1 MKQDIITP
9 IPPKG
14 DPWRDNEL
22 VRRMRIREAAQR
34 PLGVNLARGIALSHQ
49 LMRFKGAAC
58 KS

>member
-22 VRRMRIREAAQR
+22 VRRMRIRDAAQR
-34 PLGVNLARGIALSHQ
+34 SLGENLAEGIALSHQ
-49 LMRFKGAAC
+49 LMQFKGSAC
-58 KS
+58 RD